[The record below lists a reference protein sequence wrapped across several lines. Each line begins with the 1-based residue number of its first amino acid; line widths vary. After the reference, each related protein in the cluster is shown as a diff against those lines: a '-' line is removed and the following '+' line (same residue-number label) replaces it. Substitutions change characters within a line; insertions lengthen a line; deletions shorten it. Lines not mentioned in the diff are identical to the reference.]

1 MSVDSLK
8 AAPCNPVALNQSAI
22 GLLQD
27 LDRALHDHLHWQ
39 NGLYRALISEG
50 IIADEVGAPDSEAH
64 CAFGRWFQNLDA
76 RTRDR
81 DRVLQDLWEL
91 HGRMHAAARDLLVAH
106 RHREPIPVATF
117 DAFVEVA
124 QDFKLGLLKY
134 QRRIISEVC
143 TLDPLTGAGNRY
155 AMDLRLTEEWE
166 RTRRS
171 GLPCSICML
180 DIDHFKHIND
190 AHGHAVGD
198 TVLRVI
204 SRYLKGDGR
213 SYDDLFRYG
222 GEEFLIC
229 MPNAPLV
236 QAETVFNRLREGLAA
251 LRIPLDGGDTLG
263 LTASFGVSLLLPDE
277 PIERS
282 IEFADHALLCAKNG
296 GRNRVC
302 VWDMSQAPDV
312 GVAH

>member
-1 MSVDSLK
+1 LESQQ
-8 AAPCNPVALNQSAI
+8 AATCNPVANNQNTI
-22 GLLQD
+22 GFLQE
-27 LDRALHDHLHWQ
+27 LDRALHDFLQWQ
-39 NGLYRALISEG
+39 TGLYRALISDG
-50 IIADEVGAPDSEAH
+50 VVTPDTLAADSAAQ
-64 CAFGRWFQNLDA
+64 CAFGRWYLGLPDNLRA
-76 RTRDR
+76 RDTTLTDMW
-81 DRVLQDLWEL
+81 DL
-91 HGRMHAAARDLLVAH
+91 HCRMHEAARNLLGVHLQHA
-106 RHREPIPVATF
+106 PIPAPTF
-117 DAFVEVA
+117 DAFDDLA
-124 QDFKLGLLKY
+124 QDFKFALLKY

-171 GLPCSICML
+171 GLPCSLCLL
-180 DIDHFKHIND
+180 DIDHFKRIND
-190 AHGHAVGD
+190 THGHAVGD

-229 MPNAPLV
+229 MPNTPLDKAGAV
-236 QAETVFNRLREGLAA
+236 INRLREGLAT
-251 LRIPLDGGDTLG
+251 LDIPLEGGHSLG
-263 LTASFGVSLLLPDE
+263 LTASFGVALLLADA

-282 IEFADHALLCAKNG
+282 VERADHALLSAKSS

-302 VWDMSQAPDV
+302 VWDISAPQN
-312 GVAH
+312 A